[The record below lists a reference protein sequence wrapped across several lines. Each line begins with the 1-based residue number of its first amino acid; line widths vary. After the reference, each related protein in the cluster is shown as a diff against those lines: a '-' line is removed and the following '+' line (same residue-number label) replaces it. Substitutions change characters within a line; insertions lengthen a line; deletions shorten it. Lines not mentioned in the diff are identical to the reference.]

1 MTEGLRTNRDLY
13 SYVTDLVKT
22 LDKPRPLEEYL
33 RALDGLLSAHASRG
47 ELTAEE
53 LASLLTEATT
63 APAPDYDPA
72 WTHLGD
78 ADAAS
83 GFEGVRHTLRR
94 QVADLR
100 ELEASGS
107 LRDPQRYFGLDAPQG
122 SRWYNFEVASYLE
135 CGVQGS
141 FGGWDPEAGDGGRVL
156 VSGKVAVL
164 DDDGRMTAV
173 DAADLKHPEVPVST
187 VTWDDV
193 RELLWAGQNY
203 E

>member
-1 MTEGLRTNRDLY
+1 MNEGLRTNRDLY

-33 RALDGLLSAHASRG
+33 RSLDGLLSKHASRS

-63 APAPDYDPA
+63 APAPPYDPA
-72 WTHLGD
+72 WASLGD
-78 ADAAS
+78 ASAAT

-94 QVADLR
+94 QVVDLR
-100 ELEASGS
+100 ELEASGG
-107 LRDPQRYFGLDAPQG
+107 LKDPQRYFGLDAPRG

-141 FGGWDPEAGDGGRVL
+141 FGGWDPEAGSDGRIL
-156 VSGKVAVL
+156 VPGKVAVL
-164 DDDGRMTAV
+164 DDEGRMTAV
-173 DAADLKHPEVPVST
+173 DAADLKHPEVPVTSI
-187 VTWDDV
+187 TWDDV
-193 RELLWAGQNY
+193 QELLWAGQNY